1 MLLGAECRPVVDMTN
16 SLFRNVRA
24 FHGLGGLTSQEVSK
38 DNPRNAPSPIAQ
50 SEVPDLVAASP
61 PDRTQRQLQW
71 RHAMTRAT
79 ELDGELIDSKKKMVS
94 GKYLRNAWYV
104 AAWSDDLTDG
114 QLLGRTILKE
124 PIVLYRKSDGNV
136 AALQDRCP
144 HRFAPLHMGQI
155 VNGDCVQCPY
165 HGLEFDSSGACV
177 LNPHGTKNIPP
188 RARVRS
194 YPVTEKHK
202 AIWVWMGEKAPDLTK
217 VPDFS
222 VLDNVPEMHAT
233 KRDRITIRANYE
245 LIIDNLLDL
254 SHGSFLHAG
263 ILGNSETVEA
273 EITVDLDG
281 NDVVVGR
288 HASNATAPGLFA
300 ILMPSKP
307 DRIDKFT
314 RMRWMAPS
322 NLRLV
327 TGICMP
333 GAVPESGTG
342 YHAIHMLTPESDKT
356 THYFFTAVRFN
367 VLTSDDQLNAQI
379 QDKISTTRR
388 FAFEEQDAPVI
399 EAQQAI
405 IDNAPT
411 SLDPVILAI
420 DVGPVRYKQVLQK
433 LIHAEQTQ

>member
-1 MLLGAECRPVVDMTN
+1 
-16 SLFRNVRA
+16 
-24 FHGLGGLTSQEVSK
+24 LTSKEVPK
-38 DNPRNAPSPIAQ
+38 DNRRNASLPIAQ
-50 SEVPDLVAASP
+50 SEISDLVAAP
-61 PDRTQRQLQW
+61 VLGRTQKQLQR
-71 RHAMTRAT
+71 RHAMMRAT
-79 ELDGELIDSKKKMVS
+79 GLDAELVESKKKMIS
-94 GKYLRNAWYV
+94 GNYVRNAWYV
-104 AAWSDDLTDG
+104 AAWSDDLVDG
-114 QLLGRTILKE
+114 QLLARTILKE
-124 PIVLYRKSDGNV
+124 PVVLYRKADGNV

-144 HRFAPLHMGQI
+144 HRFAPLHMGKI
-155 VNGDCVQCPY
+155 VHGDCVQCPY
-165 HGLEFDSSGACV
+165 HGLEFNSSGACV

-202 AIWVWMGEKAPDLTK
+202 AIWIWMGEKSPDLSK

-254 SHGSFLHAG
+254 SHTSYLHDG
-263 ILGNSETVEA
+263 ILGNSDTVESD
-273 EITVDLDG
+273 ITVEQDG
-281 NDVVVGR
+281 DDVVVGR

-300 ILMPSKP
+300 ILMPAGP
-307 DRIDKFT
+307 PRVDKFT
-314 RMRWMAPS
+314 SMRWMAPS

-367 VLTSDDQLNAQI
+367 VLTPDDKVNAQI
-379 QDKISTTRR
+379 QDKISTMRR

-399 EAQQAI
+399 EAQQEI
-405 IDNAPT
+405 IDNALT
-411 SLDPVILAI
+411 SVDPVILAI

-433 LIHAEQTQ
+433 MIHAEQVQ

>member
-1 MLLGAECRPVVDMTN
+1 MA
-16 SLFRNVRA
+16 
-24 FHGLGGLTSQEVSK
+24 
-38 DNPRNAPSPIAQ
+38 
-50 SEVPDLVAASP
+50 
-61 PDRTQRQLQW
+61 
-71 RHAMTRAT
+71 RAT
-79 ELDGELIDSKKKMVS
+79 ELDAELVESKKKMIS
-94 GKYLRNAWYV
+94 GSYLRNAWYV

-124 PIVLYRKSDGNV
+124 PIVLYRKSDGHV

-155 VNGDCVQCPY
+155 VNGDCIQCPY
-165 HGLEFDSSGACV
+165 HGLEFNSSGACV

-202 AIWVWMGEKAPDLTK
+202 AIWIWMGEKAPDLTK

-342 YHAIHMLTPESDKT
+342 YHAIHMLTPESDRT

-399 EAQQAI
+399 EAQQEI
-405 IDNAPT
+405 IDNSLT
-411 SLDPVILAI
+411 SVDPVILAI
-420 DVGPVRYKQVLQK
+420 DVGPVRYKQVLRK

>member
-1 MLLGAECRPVVDMTN
+1 
-16 SLFRNVRA
+16 
-24 FHGLGGLTSQEVSK
+24 
-38 DNPRNAPSPIAQ
+38 
-50 SEVPDLVAASP
+50 
-61 PDRTQRQLQW
+61 
-71 RHAMTRAT
+71 MTRAAGLDS
-79 ELDGELIDSKKKMVS
+79 ELLDSKKKMVS
-94 GKYLRNAWYV
+94 GTYLRNAWYV
-104 AAWSDDLTDG
+104 AAWSDDLADG
-114 QLLGRTILKE
+114 QLLPRTILKQ
-124 PIVLYRKSDGNV
+124 PVVLYRKADGNV
-136 AALQDRCP
+136 AALEDRCP
-144 HRFAPLHMGQI
+144 HRFAPLHMGKI
-155 VNGDCVQCPY
+155 VNGDAVQCPY
-165 HGLEFDSSGACV
+165 HGLEFDASGACV

-202 AIWVWMGEKAPDLTK
+202 AIWIWMGEREPDLAK

-254 SHGSFLHAG
+254 SHTSYLHDG
-263 ILGNSETVEA
+263 ILGNSDTVES
-273 EITVDLDG
+273 EITVEQDG
-281 NDVVVGR
+281 QDVVVGR
-288 HASNATAPGLFA
+288 HAGNAAAPGLFA
-300 ILMPSKP
+300 MMPSTP
-307 DRIDKFT
+307 DKVT
-314 RMRWMAPS
+314 RMRWMPPS

-367 VLTSDDQLNAQI
+367 VLTADEELNARI

-399 EAQQAI
+399 EAQQEI
-405 IDNAPT
+405 IDAALTPVN
-411 SLDPVILAI
+411 PVILAI
-420 DVGPVRYKQVLQK
+420 DVGPVRYKQILQK
-433 LIHAEQTQ
+433 LIRDEQTL